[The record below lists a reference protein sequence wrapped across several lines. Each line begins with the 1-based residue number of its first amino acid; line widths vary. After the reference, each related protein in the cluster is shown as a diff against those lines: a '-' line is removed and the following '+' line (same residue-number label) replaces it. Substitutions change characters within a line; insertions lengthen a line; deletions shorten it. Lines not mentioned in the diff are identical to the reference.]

1 MTNTPHPDP
10 HSPLGTSEGN
20 VADLIDDTRAVLP
33 PESGMF
39 GRCVNFL
46 GSIFAIGFLCSM
58 SALIFEI
65 CMRHIFDAPT
75 IWAHETTTFLCGMGF
90 VFAGLFCASRNQHIR
105 VVIIYDMVGR
115 RTRRILDVIIS
126 LVCAASTGFF
136 AFAAWLMVKRAAFT
150 PDGRFRLET
159 SGSAWNPPFPAI
171 LKIFM
176 LVVMVALTIQ
186 FLILAY
192 NYARKKLDMPADDA
206 IARR

>member
-1 MTNTPHPDP
+1 MTNTPHSDP
-10 HSPLGTSEGN
+10 HPPLGTSEGD
-20 VADLIDDTRAVLP
+20 VAELIDDTRTVLP
-33 PESGMF
+33 QESGLF
-39 GRCVNFL
+39 GKCVNAL

-58 SALIFEI
+58 AALIYEI

-105 VVIIYDMVGR
+105 VVLIYDLVGPK
-115 RTRRILDVIIS
+115 TRRVLDVVIS
-126 LVCAASTGFF
+126 LICAVSTGFF

-150 PDGRFRLET
+150 PDGNIRLET

-192 NYARKKLDMPADDA
+192 NYARKTLDLPAGDA
-206 IARR
+206 TARR

>member
-1 MTNTPHPDP
+1 
-10 HSPLGTSEGN
+10 
-20 VADLIDDTRAVLP
+20 
-33 PESGMF
+33 
-39 GRCVNFL
+39 
-46 GSIFAIGFLCSM
+46 
-58 SALIFEI
+58 
-65 CMRHIFDAPT
+65 
-75 IWAHETTTFLCGMGF
+75 
-90 VFAGLFCASRNQHIR
+90 
-105 VVIIYDMVGR
+105 
-115 RTRRILDVIIS
+115 
-126 LVCAASTGFF
+126 
-136 AFAAWLMVKRAAFT
+136 MVKRAAFT